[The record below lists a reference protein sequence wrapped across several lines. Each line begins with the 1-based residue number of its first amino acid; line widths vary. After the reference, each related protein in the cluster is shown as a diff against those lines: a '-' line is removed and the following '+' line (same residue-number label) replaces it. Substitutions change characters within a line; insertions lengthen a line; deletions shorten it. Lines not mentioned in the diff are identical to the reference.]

1 MITALVVFQVV
12 ICVLLVTL
20 VLLQFGKGAEVGA
33 VMGGGASQAIFSSS
47 QSGNILSKLTTACAI
62 LFMLNSVA
70 LTTLKSREAKKSIFD
85 NVAPIAAPLNNDA
98 AKAAEAA
105 TAATTATTATD
116 PKAAATTTTANQTAT
131 TTTATKDAAA
141 PTAPKK

>member
-1 MITALVVFQVV
+1 MITALVVFQIV

-47 QSGNILSKLTTACAI
+47 QSGNILSKLTTVTAI

-70 LTTLKSREAKKSIFD
+70 LTSLKSREAKKSIFD
-85 NVAPIAAPLNNDA
+85 NVAPVAAPLNNDA
-98 AKAAEAA
+98 AKPAEAA
-105 TAATTATTATD
+105 PVAPATTTETTNN
-116 PKAAATTTTANQTAT
+116 AAATTTAT
-131 TTTATKDAAA
+131 NTTTAPVAA
-141 PTAPKK
+141 PATAPAAKK

>member
-1 MITALVVFQVV
+1 MITALVVFQIV

-47 QSGNILSKLTTACAI
+47 QSGNILSKLTTVCAI

-85 NVAPIAAPLNNDA
+85 NVAPVAAPLNNDA
-98 AKAAEAA
+98 AKAAEAPSVP
-105 TAATTATTATD
+105 AATETTNTQATATTATN
-116 PKAAATTTTANQTAT
+116 TTTTAPAAPAT
-131 TTTATKDAAA
+131 TTDTQA
-141 PTAPKK
+141 APKK